1 MRDGA
6 GQELKFEWAKYRKA
20 IFHWPLDFP
29 LIVNTIPTMRWLLIG
44 NSLSPAVGE
53 ALKRFAHHVFGLA
66 DAELPADAGPEQ
78 ILETAAKKQWDIL
91 TTDSSLAEFPFEWN
105 RRMTRCLVY
114 LQLAGGE
121 VEQDDAIDRLFARY
135 KRLTPGRLYTVTET
149 RVKVRQFPTN
159 VHLLS
164 KGND

>member
-1 MRDGA
+1 MRNGA
-6 GQELKFEWAKYRKA
+6 LQGLRFELRSDEKA
-20 IFHWPLDFP
+20 LLRRSLDFP
-29 LIVNTIPTMRWLLIG
+29 LVLNTIPTMRWLLIG
-44 NSLSPAVGE
+44 SSMSPAVGE
-53 ALKRFAHHVFGLA
+53 ALKRFKHHVFGLA

-78 ILETAAKKQWDIL
+78 ILEAAAKKQWDIL

-105 RRMTRCLVY
+105 RRMTRCMVY